1 MMLPSNLALRAL
13 GPNRTL
19 GFGTAFFGVMV
30 CGLSAARKHGVVMGL
45 RVLIGM
51 GEAMIQCGGLYLSL
65 WYKRDELGSRAC
77 NSHLVRLQE
86 RINNHK

>member
-1 MMLPSNLALRAL
+1 MLPSNLALRAL

-19 GFGTAFFGVMV
+19 GFGTAFFGIMV
-30 CGLSAARKHGVVMGL
+30 CGISGARKYGIVMGL
-45 RVLIGM
+45 RVLIGV

-77 NSHLVRLQE
+77 KYHLVHLQE
-86 RINNHK
+86 ENNNY